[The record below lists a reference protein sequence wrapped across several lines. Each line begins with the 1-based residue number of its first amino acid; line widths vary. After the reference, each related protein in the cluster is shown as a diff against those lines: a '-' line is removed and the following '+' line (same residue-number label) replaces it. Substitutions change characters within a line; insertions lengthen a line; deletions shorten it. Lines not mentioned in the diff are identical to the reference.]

1 MAAVTI
7 CSDFGA
13 QENKVILEPGKMID
27 ITTPAGVQPRWIQD
41 NSKWGQRGE
50 EKLIYLEI

>member
-27 ITTPAGVQPRWIQD
+27 ITTPAGVQPRWIQGIRRGD
-41 NSKWGQRGE
+41 RVGE